1 MSPLAFAQIAW
12 WMWLQMWQPAPRREN
27 APRADTRME

>member
-12 WMWLQMWQPAPRREN
+12 WMWLQLWQPNKSSNRN
-27 APRADTRME
+27 DINV